1 MKIEDFQLVQK
12 VMVDFVMTQ
21 IKNNVK
27 SNVVSVYISP
37 FINRKFTSPITKKY
51 LNKMLAD
58 KKQHNQNDTLR
69 Y

>member
-1 MKIEDFQLVQK
+1 MKKEDFQLVQK

-21 IKNNVK
+21 IKNDVK
-27 SNVVSVYISP
+27 SKVVSVYISP
-37 FINRKFTSPITKKY
+37 FINRNLTSPLTKKC
-51 LNKMLAD
+51 LNKLLAD